1 MYHDLGNINCTFFTK
16 RSQYERRRNLELICS
31 ALRRN
36 TSLEVSV
43 NEREDIVLDGAHK
56 VCRVHYHFLTVDLHG
71 PLGVSECRI
80 FSPSHAYAFFIFPQL
95 I

>member
-56 VCRVHYHFLTVDLHG
+56 VCRVHYHF
-71 PLGVSECRI
+71 
-80 FSPSHAYAFFIFPQL
+80 
-95 I
+95 